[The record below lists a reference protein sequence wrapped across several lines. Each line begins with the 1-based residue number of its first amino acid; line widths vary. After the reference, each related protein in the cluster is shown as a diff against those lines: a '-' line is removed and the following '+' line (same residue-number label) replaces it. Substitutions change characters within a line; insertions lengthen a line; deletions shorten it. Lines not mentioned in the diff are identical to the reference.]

1 MKKDKLSKRLE
12 KVSQFIKEGAVV
24 ADIGSDHGYLP
35 VYLTDT
41 GKSPFVIAGDV
52 NEGPLSSAREQII
65 KHNLNDKIKAKL
77 GSGLAV
83 LEGESVDTVVIAGM
97 GGPLIASILD
107 KDKELLKGVNRL
119 VLQPNVASD
128 HVRKWLFD
136 NGWNLVDEAILE
148 EDDHVYEIAVAEKGN
163 ARKNYSSMLE
173 KELWMGPCLLK
184 NKNSAFEK
192 KWKRELAQLEKI
204 DKQLETAVTRPGL
217 REKKQDIKMKITWLK
232 EELA

>member
-12 KVSQFIKEGAVV
+12 KVSHFIKEGAIV
-24 ADIGSDHGYLP
+24 ADIGSDHAYLP
-35 VYLTDT
+35 VYLADT

-52 NEGPLSSAREQII
+52 NEGPLSSAQDQIT
-65 KHNLNDKIKAKL
+65 KHNLKDKIKAKL
-77 GSGLAV
+77 GSGLSV

-107 KDKELLKGVNRL
+107 NDKEQLEGVNRL

-163 ARKNYSSMLE
+163 ARQNYSSMLE
-173 KELWMGPCLLK
+173 KELWMGPFLLK

-204 DKQLETAVTRPGL
+204 DKQLATAADRPGL
-217 REKKQDIKMKITWLK
+217 KDKKQEIRLKIKWLK